1 MSDFWRRLPDLT
13 SGLTKF
19 WTTILPKV
27 PDLPDISSIS
37 ERFDGYFGLDDSTYD
52 YSSDEY
58 YEDYSAHDIPTYEH
72 YGGEIAGSKEECCPG
87 VVDLV
92 FLGSVLGVIGFVALF
107 LRQAAID
114 NINAVPRMLQFIGQL
129 QKNSINHCFSL
140 ECYP

>member
-37 ERFDGYFGLDDSTYD
+37 ERFDGYFGVDDSTHD
-52 YSSDEY
+52 YSSEEY
-58 YEDYSAHDIPTYEH
+58 YEDYSTHDISSY
-72 YGGEIAGSKEECCPG
+72 YGDGEIAVSKEECCPG

-107 LRQAAID
+107 LRQAMD
-114 NINAVPRMLQFIGQL
+114 NINAVPRMLQFMGQL

>member
-37 ERFDGYFGLDDSTYD
+37 ERFDGYFGVDDSAHD
-52 YSSDEY
+52 YSSEEY
-58 YEDYSAHDIPTYEH
+58 YEDYSAHDISSY
-72 YGGEIAGSKEECCPG
+72 YGDGEIAVSKEECCPG

-114 NINAVPRMLQFIGQL
+114 NINAVPRMLQFVGQL
-129 QKNSINHCFSL
+129 QKML
-140 ECYP
+140 